1 MMGNNKI
8 IIKPSQEQA
17 IAKIQAMLDGFEPT
31 DSIMVIQIKEHS
43 DTQVE
48 VTSANS
54 LHSKHLPQIENAF
67 DQTFERAFED
77 LTKQNPMLA
86 AKTLFEMMK
95 NEKD

>member
-1 MMGNNKI
+1 MGNNKF

-17 IAKIQAMLDGFEPT
+17 IAKIQSMLDGFEPE
-31 DSIMVIQIKEHS
+31 DSIMVIQVKEHS
-43 DTQVE
+43 IDKVE

-54 LHSKHLPQIENAF
+54 LQSKHLPQIQDIFN
-67 DQTFERAFED
+67 QTFERAFAD
-77 LTKQNPMLA
+77 LAEKNPMLA